1 MTHPSAAATLHL
13 RDDAAAH
20 DASTEETDAAIAQE
34 QSTAEDTNLDASA
47 SAEIDSPDVEGEPS
61 QTGFGRRWPVHRL
74 ALAVG
79 VLAVV
84 ALGTVGSW
92 LEWQRLALQ
101 QAAAQRAAFVQAA
114 RQGALNLTTI
124 DWHHPDADIKRLLD
138 SATGAFYD
146 DFSKRSAPF
155 TDVVKQTQSTAKGT
169 VMPAGI
175 QTESGDTARVLVAVK
190 VDVSN
195 TSAAQQPPRSWRMQ
209 LTVQKMGDDMK
220 VSDVEFV
227 P

>member
-1 MTHPSAAATLHL
+1 MRHAPTAVTLHR

-20 DASTEETDAAIAQE
+20 DASTEEPDAAIAQDP
-34 QSTAEDTNLDASA
+34 STAEDKSAAAPA
-47 SAEIDSPDVEGEPS
+47 SAEIDSPDGKAGPRR
-61 QTGFGRRWPVHRL
+61 TGSGRWRQAHCL

-79 VLAVV
+79 VLTVL
-84 ALGTVGSW
+84 ALGAVGCW
-92 LEWQRLALQ
+92 LGWQRLHLQ
-101 QAAAQRAAFVQAA
+101 QASAQRTEFIQAA

-124 DWHHPDADIKRLLD
+124 DWHHPDADVQRILD

-155 TDVVKQTQSTAKGT
+155 IDVVKQTQSTSTGT
-169 VMPAGI
+169 VVSAGI
-175 QTESGDTARVLVAVK
+175 QTESGTTARVLVAVK
-190 VDVSN
+190 VNVSN
-195 TSAAQQPPRSWRMQ
+195 NAAAQQPPRSWRMQ
-209 LTVQKMGDDMK
+209 LTVQKVGDEMK